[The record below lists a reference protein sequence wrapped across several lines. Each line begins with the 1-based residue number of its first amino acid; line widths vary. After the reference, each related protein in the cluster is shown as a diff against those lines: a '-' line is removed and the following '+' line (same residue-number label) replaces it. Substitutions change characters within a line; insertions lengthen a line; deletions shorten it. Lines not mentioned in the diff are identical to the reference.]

1 LTKMEI
7 QLKLYSL
14 VNKPDKRHVSRA
26 LGVCLRRFEPVQDSI
41 PLAVEY
47 YMNGSN
53 FRSSAENLARDL
65 ELDSD
70 ERPTKLAA
78 VPMYFLASHAAEL
91 YLKAAL
97 FKRGF
102 VESELKKFDYRHNLS
117 ALLAEV
123 QKKGVPVSEEA
134 IAVVNSLS
142 EQHKSHRLRYTSFF
156 AGGQKMSWPA
166 LPILFATLDELL
178 LLCRIST
185 HGI

>member
-1 LTKMEI
+1 
-7 QLKLYSL
+7 
-14 VNKPDKRHVSRA
+14 
-26 LGVCLRRFEPVQDSI
+26 VQDSVV
-41 PLAVEY
+41 LAVEY
-47 YMNGSN
+47 YTNGSN
-53 FRSSAENLARDL
+53 FCASAEKLSQDL
-65 ELDSD
+65 ELDKD
-70 ERPTKLAA
+70 GRPTTKVTAI
-78 VPMYFLASHAAEL
+78 PMYFLASHSAEL

-102 VESELKKFDYRHNLS
+102 KESELKKFDYRHNLS

-134 IAVVNSLS
+134 IEVVNSLS
-142 EQHKSHRLRYTSFF
+142 QQHQSHQLRYTSWFSS
-156 AGGQKMSWPA
+156 GQKMSWPP